1 MGGVA
6 LVGWLPGGLGG
17 RWFEGSSRLASAR
30 AATEFMSCGDK
41 EQRVKSGSQH
51 EVEHDNT
58 LKVINLKGNVWS

>member
-41 EQRVKSGSQH
+41 GSGLNPVH
-51 EVEHDNT
+51 NM
-58 LKVINLKGNVWS
+58 KWSMITP